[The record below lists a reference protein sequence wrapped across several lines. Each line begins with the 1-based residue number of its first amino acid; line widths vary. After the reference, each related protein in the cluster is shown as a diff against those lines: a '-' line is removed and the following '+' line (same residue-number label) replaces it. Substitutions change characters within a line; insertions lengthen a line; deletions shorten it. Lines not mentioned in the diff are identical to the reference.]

1 MSSTRTDGLNKYL
14 DNDSDYSATMKR
26 LSKSVRMLRLPL
38 IVVFLTHLS
47 VISALCGVK
56 TKLDDDKW
64 FEVGLR
70 TQAWY
75 QSVHEED
82 SPHIND
88 FMLRRVYFYL
98 TGQAAK
104 NLTFFTH
111 IAGDRLGQEGVDV
124 AGSGLGTGLS
134 VRDAWI
140 AYAPFN
146 ELKIQAG
153 RMYIPFTRA
162 FGTESTFT
170 LLTLDLPLAQG
181 GVRTKPFFPSNVG
194 RDDGITVWGNLADSL
209 FQYRVGVF
217 DGQQGVQNTHKN
229 PRAAARIS
237 FNPLESEN
245 QWFNK
250 GNYLGTKKILS
261 IGVGYDYQ
269 PDLKWATDRPMS
281 DYSAW
286 TTDIFFDHPVGSGAV
301 NLEGSYSGIKNSQE
315 LGDAKTW
322 YVQGG
327 CFMPPVV
334 KSPRIQ
340 PYFKYES
347 IYRNNAA
354 DTQYAGGGLNL
365 LFRQHDIK
373 LTVEYDKVLPES
385 GSSEHSKSI
394 FTVQMQ
400 VGI

>member
-1 MSSTRTDGLNKYL
+1 M
-14 DNDSDYSATMKR
+14 A
-26 LSKSVRMLRLPL
+26 
-38 IVVFLTHLS
+38 
-47 VISALCGVK
+47 
-56 TKLDDDKW
+56 
-64 FEVGLR
+64 
-70 TQAWY
+70 
-75 QSVHEED
+75 
-82 SPHIND
+82 
-88 FMLRRVYFYL
+88 RRVYLYL
-98 TGQAAK
+98 SGQAAK

-140 AYAPFN
+140 AYAPFD
-146 ELKIQAG
+146 ELRIQAG

-162 FGTESTFT
+162 FGTQSTFT
-170 LLTLDLPLAQG
+170 LLTLDLPFAQG
-181 GVRTKPFFPSNVG
+181 GVRAKPFFPSNVG
-194 RDDGITVWGNLADSL
+194 RDDGVTVWGNLADGF

-217 DGQQGVQNTHKN
+217 DGKQGIQNTHKN
-229 PRAAARIS
+229 PRTAARIS
-237 FNPLESEN
+237 INPLEGEDT
-245 QWFNK
+245 WFNK
-250 GNYLGTKKILS
+250 GNYLGTKRILS
-261 IGVGYDYQ
+261 IGAGFDYQ
-269 PDLKWATDRPMS
+269 SDLQWAADRPTA

-301 NLEGSYSGIKNSQE
+301 NFEWSYSGIKNSQE

-327 CFMPPVV
+327 WLMPPVA

-347 IYRNNAA
+347 IYRKNAS
-354 DTQYAGGGLNL
+354 DTQYAGAGLNL
-365 LFRQHDIK
+365 LFRQHNIK
-373 LTVEYDKVLPES
+373 LTVEYDKILPES
-385 GSSEHSKSI
+385 GSTEHSKSI

>member
-1 MSSTRTDGLNKYL
+1 MSCNKTDRFDKNLNG
-14 DNDSDYSATMKR
+14 SPEGSATKKR
-26 LSKSVRMLRLPL
+26 VSINVKLLRSLAIAAAL
-38 IVVFLTHLS
+38 IHLS
-47 VISALCGVK
+47 VVSALCGVK
-56 TKLDDDKW
+56 TNLDDDKW

-70 TQAWY
+70 TQIWY
-75 QSVHEED
+75 QSVHDEN

-88 FMLRRVYFYL
+88 FMARRVYLYT
-98 TGQAAK
+98 TGQVAK
-104 NLTFFTH
+104 NLTFFAH

-140 AYAPFN
+140 TYAPFD

-170 LLTLDLPLAQG
+170 LLTLDLPFAQG
-181 GVRTKPFFPSNVG
+181 GVRAKPFFPSNVG
-194 RDDGITVWGNLADSL
+194 RDDGITVWGNLADGL

-217 DGQQGVQNTHKN
+217 DGQQSTQNAQKN

-237 FNPLESEN
+237 INPLESEN
-245 QWFNK
+245 GWFNK
-250 GNYLGTKKILS
+250 GNYLGTKNILS
-261 IGVGYDYQ
+261 FGVGYDYQ
-269 PDLKWATDRPMS
+269 ADLKWAADRPTA

-286 TTDIFFDHPVGSGAV
+286 TTDLFFDHPVGSGAV
-301 NLEGSYSGIKNSQE
+301 NFEGSYSGIKNSQE

-322 YVQGG
+322 YIQGG
-327 CFMPPVV
+327 CLMPPVA

-354 DTQYAGGGLNL
+354 DTQYAGAGLNL

-385 GSSEHSKSI
+385 GSTEHSKSI
-394 FTVQMQ
+394 FTIQMQ